1 MSLPAGIQYYNVFGV
16 RSSRY
21 NQWEWID
28 YGQNE
33 TVRNHGGAE
42 IIVSILKYGYGNTT
56 SATLD
61 AVQGGPWFGAG
72 SENRYVCGPLSNMY
86 FCSPGETVK
95 GQIEYYK
102 FTGKESGFFSASAYS
117 IAAPYGGW
125 NTSVYIK

>member
-1 MSLPAGIQYYNVFGV
+1 MKNTRIVFFIFLLILSGQCLVFADSFKGEIYYKFEPITEEDLNKLSIEISETHVGSEIAIMSLPAGIQYYNVFGV

-42 IIVSILKYGYGNTT
+42 IIVSILRYGYGNTT

-61 AVQGGPWFGAG
+61 AA
-72 SENRYVCGPLSNMY
+72 
-86 FCSPGETVK
+86 
-95 GQIEYYK
+95 
-102 FTGKESGFFSASAYS
+102 
-117 IAAPYGGW
+117 
-125 NTSVYIK
+125 